1 MAAVTICSDFT
12 NILVMG
18 CLFDGLFDFTIKIM
32 VLLQDKIV
40 NTVF

>member
-1 MAAVTICSDFT
+1 MAAVTNCSDFT

-32 VLLQDKIV
+32 VLLQDKIA